1 MKIVLMVYLY
11 FSGEDNMLPSRDEAQ
26 RLWDSL
32 RNCKVRY
39 FKDHGHT
46 LLLVGGIK
54 NCHFTCNFALG
65 SCSLG
70 VLIMSQNITPCISFF
85 EQ

>member
-1 MKIVLMVYLY
+1 
-11 FSGEDNMLPSRDEAQ
+11 MLPSRDEAQ

-65 SCSLG
+65 IPRT
-70 VLIMSQNITPCISFF
+70 LIFIRTY
-85 EQ
+85 ETEVHAHLVY